1 GEDQLAQESRK
12 VMGALARE
20 AAANFAE
27 VRNAYVAF
35 VETDWDHAALEPVP
49 RLLAEVAGAM
59 RILELPEAAGYL
71 EALRRYSHAELIDRR
86 HVPGGRQLDTL
97 ADALAGMEYYLESLG
112 DPLGQRQDLLDK
124 TRASLEQLAY
134 WPLPDDG
141 IADLPE
147 HEAAHAQAETPEAEP
162 ADAAGPA
169 AAPEAAAEAATAT
182 VHSGAGAP
190 IAGFESAGEEID
202 DEIRE
207 IFLEEFQEEIGNLDE
222 LLPVWRRAPEDSE
235 LLRPIRRVFHTLKGS
250 GRLVGAKTLG
260 EFSWHVENM
269 LNRVLDGSRP
279 ASPAV
284 VAFVAQ
290 TREAL
295 PKLHAAL
302 RGEATEGVDIA
313 AMEAVAD
320 RLAAGED
327 VLLDAVPA
335 AAPAPATPAPAGPEA
350 SAPAADTV
358 AVQVDP
364 VLLEILGAEVGGHLE
379 TIDAWLARARAGE
392 TAVSDDLL
400 RAIHTLNGA
409 FAMTEVPSVT
419 AFTAPTEGYVK
430 RLLAAGA
437 EADADGVAALG
448 EVADA
453 VRASTV
459 ALQASPAQVPLYA
472 ALA

>member
-1 GEDQLAQESRK
+1 AGEDQLAQESRK

-59 RILELPEAAGYL
+59 RILELPEAAGSL
-71 EALRRYSHAELIDRR
+71 EALRRYSHAVLIDRR

-169 AAPEAAAEAATAT
+169 AAPEAAPEAAAEAATAT

-250 GRLVGAKTLG
+250 GRLV
-260 EFSWHVENM
+260 
-269 LNRVLDGSRP
+269 
-279 ASPAV
+279 
-284 VAFVAQ
+284 
-290 TREAL
+290 
-295 PKLHAAL
+295 
-302 RGEATEGVDIA
+302 
-313 AMEAVAD
+313 
-320 RLAAGED
+320 
-327 VLLDAVPA
+327 
-335 AAPAPATPAPAGPEA
+335 
-350 SAPAADTV
+350 
-358 AVQVDP
+358 
-364 VLLEILGAEVGGHLE
+364 
-379 TIDAWLARARAGE
+379 
-392 TAVSDDLL
+392 
-400 RAIHTLNGA
+400 
-409 FAMTEVPSVT
+409 
-419 AFTAPTEGYVK
+419 
-430 RLLAAGA
+430 
-437 EADADGVAALG
+437 
-448 EVADA
+448 
-453 VRASTV
+453 
-459 ALQASPAQVPLYA
+459 
-472 ALA
+472 